1 MKLVRFTLVLG
12 IVLLATLGTAQVA
25 LAGGGTSTVDP
36 ANCALNAW
44 SPELFSF
51 YGDKATVLAKFQ
63 ALNRN
68 LLNHRTFAF
77 IVETNHGA
85 KLSFFELQ
93 GKITEGT
100 TMDLASTG
108 GKSFNDLSHQIT
120 TALLS
125 NTGAP
130 AHCFRVPESAP
141 VPLIG
146 RADHVERRSPRPSPV
161 AQESSLHPAGPG
173 DAHPGDQR
181 FGLSAQPRAG
191 RVVASAPRHRLGKLG
206 S

>member
-125 NTGAP
+125 NTGAKC
-130 AHCFRVPESAP
+130 AGMMTKEILANYTK
-141 VPLIG
+141 G
-146 RADHVERRSPRPSPV
+146 QMDHTVVPRPATAGDAFQYAV
-161 AQESSLHPAGPG
+161 AQADGEYIQATFIL
-173 DAHPGDQR
+173 
-181 FGLSAQPRAG
+181 LC
-191 RVVASAPRHRLGKLG
+191 
-206 S
+206 